1 MSTWFA
7 GLNEE
12 QCSAVAHDKGP
23 LLILAGAGS
32 GKTTVLVS
40 RTGRLIDERIAKASQ
55 IAVLTFTNKSARE
68 LKHRVQAKVG
78 DRAKGLWAGTFHSFG
93 LQLLRK
99 NFKKIGLSSHFGV
112 LDQSDSQSIV
122 KELLKEVKNST
133 KEKFDADKL
142 MNLINLLRAGK
153 KIPVGYLDEYHEL
166 AEVLTPKYESRLKM
180 LGVTDFEG
188 LLLEPLRLFKNH
200 PEVLMEL
207 QNQFSQV
214 MVDEFQD
221 TNLEQM
227 KLIRALADVH
237 QNLTVVGDDDQS
249 IYGWRGAE
257 ISNILN
263 FPSEFKN
270 CAVVKLERNYRSTST
285 ILDLGNEVIAKNKK
299 RHGKILKSTKNSEE
313 ANKPEVFVLENEDEE
328 ADFVVR
334 EIQSLVSQK
343 LQYSDI
349 AVLYRSNTQGG
360 FIESSL
366 RRAQIPYQISGGTS
380 IFDRKEAKDWLAYIK
395 QSIWSDEVSLRRII
409 NTPPRGIGDQTLE
422 KLAEYAEANNQ
433 DLQTACKNWRDTG
446 INDKQGETIEAFLRW
461 LWVFP
466 QRLIDDTELGNTYSE
481 RFEKLV
487 RESGYRDHLSKISTE
502 GLMFEKKW
510 QVIEI
515 VGRILE
521 SYINKREPSID
532 TLKDFIDAMLLRDDT
547 NEDDKKNQVQLM
559 TFHASKGLEFP
570 AVILAGIEEDLLP
583 HKRLGGDL
591 DEERRLFYVGITRA
605 KQKLVL
611 TYCRQRK
618 KMGVIK
624 PVFASRFLREAN
636 ENLYINFEHGARP
649 VTGEARESLVS
660 DFLKKMS
667 QPVPAKR
674 PPDSGRR

>member
-1 MSTWFA
+1 MSIWLN
-7 GLNEE
+7 GLNSE
-12 QCSAVAHDKGP
+12 QCAAVSHNEGP

-40 RTGRLIDERIAKASQ
+40 RTGRLIDERVAQATQ

-99 NFKKIGLSSHFGV
+99 NYKKIGLSAHFGV

-122 KELLKEVKNST
+122 KELIKDVKNST

-153 KIPVGYLDEYHEL
+153 KIQVGYLDEYHEL
-166 AEVLTPKYESRLKM
+166 ALVIAPKYEAKLKTY
-180 LGVTDFEG
+180 GVTDFEG
-188 LLLEPLRLFKNH
+188 LLLEPLKLFKNH
-200 PEVLMEL
+200 PEVLVGL
-207 QNQFSQV
+207 QTHFSQI

-227 KLIRALADVH
+227 NLIKSLSDQH
-237 QNLTVVGDDDQS
+237 KNLTVVGDDDQS

-263 FPSEFKN
+263 FPHDYAN
-270 CAVVKLERNYRSTST
+270 CKVIKLEQNYRSTST
-285 ILDLGNEVIAKNKK
+285 ILDLGNEVISKNKK
-299 RHGKILKSTKNSEE
+299 RHGKILKSTKLDQQSD
-313 ANKPEVFVLENEDEE
+313 KPEVFVLDNEDEE
-328 ADFVVR
+328 ADFTVR
-334 EIQSLVSQK
+334 EIQNLVSQN
-343 LQYSDI
+343 YHYNDI
-349 AVLYRSNTQGG
+349 AILYRSNTQGG

-366 RRAQIPYQISGGTS
+366 RRAQIPYAISGGTS

-395 QSIWSDEVSLRRII
+395 QSIAPDEVSLRRII
-409 NTPPRGIGDQTLE
+409 NTPPRGIGDQTIE
-422 KLAEYAEANNQ
+422 KLAEFAESKND
-433 DLQTACKNWRDTG
+433 DLLTACKYWREAE
-446 INDKQGETIEAFLRW
+446 INEKQGEVLDSLFAW

-466 QRLIDDTELGNTYSE
+466 QRILDDTTLGATYSE

-487 RESGYRDHLSKISTE
+487 RESGYRDHLAKSSTE

-510 QVIEI
+510 QVVEI

-521 SYINKREPSID
+521 SFINRREPTIQ
-532 TLKDFIDAMLLRDDT
+532 TLKDFIDAMMLRDDP

-570 AVILAGIEEDLLP
+570 AVMLVGIEEDLIP

-605 KQKLVL
+605 QKKLVM
-611 TYCRQRK
+611 TYCQQRK

-624 PVFASRFLREAN
+624 PVFASRFLREAS
-636 ENLYINFEHGARP
+636 EALYTQFNHGARP
-649 VTGEARESLVS
+649 LTGDARESLVS
-660 DFLKKMS
+660 DFLKKLN
-667 QPVPAKR
+667 R
-674 PPDSGRR
+674 N

>member
-1 MSTWFA
+1 MNWLA
-7 GLNEE
+7 GLNPE
-12 QCSAVAHDKGP
+12 QCVAVSHDHGP

-40 RTGRLIDERIAKASQ
+40 RTGRLISEKIATANQ

-68 LKHRVQAKVG
+68 LKHRVQAKIG

-93 LQLLRK
+93 LQILRK
-99 NFKKIGLSSHFGV
+99 NYKKIGLSSHFGV
-112 LDQSDSQSIV
+112 LDQSDSQAVV
-122 KELLKEVKNST
+122 KELLKTIKNST
-133 KEKFDADKL
+133 KEKFDVDKL
-142 MNLINLLRAGK
+142 LNLINLRRAGK
-153 KIPVGYLDEYHEL
+153 KIPPGYYDEYHEL
-166 AEVLTPKYESRLKM
+166 AEVLVEKYEAKLKS

-200 PEVLMEL
+200 PEVLIGL
-207 QNQFSQV
+207 QNQFSQI

-227 KLIRALADVH
+227 KLIQALTATH

-257 ISNILN
+257 IQNILN
-263 FPSEFKN
+263 FPRDYKT
-270 CAVVKLERNYRSTST
+270 CQVVKLERNYRSTPT
-285 ILDLGNEVIAKNKK
+285 ILDLGNEVISKNKK
-299 RHGKILKSTKNSEE
+299 RHGKILKSTQAQSTHE
-313 ANKPEVFVLENEDEE
+313 KPEVFVLDNEDEE

-334 EIQSLVSQK
+334 EVK
-343 LQYSDI
+343 NLQTKDFKYSDI

-360 FIESSL
+360 FIESSF

-395 QSIWSDEVSLRRII
+395 QSIWPDEVSLRRII
-409 NTPPRGIGDQTLE
+409 NTPPRGIGDTTIQ
-422 KLAEYAEANNQ
+422 KLSDFGNSNNQ
-433 DLQTACKNWRDTG
+433 DFQTACKNWREAG
-446 INDKQGETIEAFLRW
+446 IPEKQGESIDTFLKW
-461 LWVFP
+461 LWTFP
-466 QRLIDDTELGNTYSE
+466 QRILDDDSIGGTYSA

-487 RESGYRDHLSKISTE
+487 RESGYRDYLSQQSNE
-502 GLMFEKKW
+502 GAAFEKKW

-521 SYINKREPSID
+521 SFINRRQPTIE
-532 TLKDFIDAMLLRDDT
+532 TLKEFIDCMLLRDDP
-547 NEDDKKNQVQLM
+547 NEDEKKNQVQLM

-570 AVILAGIEEDLLP
+570 AVMLVGIEEDLLP

-605 KQKLVL
+605 EKNLVL
-611 TYCRQRK
+611 TYCRERK

-624 PVFASRFLREAN
+624 PVFPSRFLQEVNAD
-636 ENLYINFEHGARP
+636 LYKRYEHGARP
-649 VTGEARESLVS
+649 VSGEVRETMVS
-660 DFLKKMS
+660 DFLKKLN
-667 QPVPAKR
+667 QPR
-674 PPDSGRR
+674 S

>member
-1 MSTWFA
+1 MNWLT
-7 GLNEE
+7 GLNPE
-12 QCSAVAHDKGP
+12 QCAAVLHNEGP

-40 RTGRLIDERIAKASQ
+40 RTGRLIDERKALANE
-55 IAVLTFTNKSARE
+55 IVVLTFTNKSARE
-68 LKHRVQAKVG
+68 LKHRVQTKVG

-99 NFKKIGLSSHFGV
+99 NYKKIGLSSHFGV
-112 LDQSDSQSIV
+112 LDQSDTQAVV
-122 KELLKEVKNST
+122 KELLKDVKNST

-153 KIPVGYLDEYHEL
+153 NIPVGYLDEYHEL
-166 AEVLTPKYESRLKM
+166 AEVLKPKYEAKLKI

-188 LLLEPLRLFKNH
+188 LLLEPLRLFKSH
-200 PEVLMEL
+200 PEVLTGL
-207 QNQFSQV
+207 QNQFSQI

-227 KLIRALADVH
+227 KLIRGLSDQH

-263 FPSEFKN
+263 FPSDFKN
-270 CAVVKLERNYRSTST
+270 CQVIKLERNYRSTST

-299 RHGKILKSTKNSEE
+299 RHGKILKSTKADQMSD
-313 ANKPEVFVLENEDEE
+313 KPEVFVLENEDEE

-334 EIQSLVSQK
+334 EIKTLGAQGYL
-343 LQYSDI
+343 YSDV

-366 RRAQIPYQISGGTS
+366 RRAQIPYAISGGTS

-395 QSIWSDEVSLRRII
+395 QSIWPDEVSLRRII
-409 NTPPRGIGDQTLE
+409 NTPPRGIGEQTIE
-422 KLAEYAEANNQ
+422 KISDFGEANGQ
-433 DLQTACKNWRDTG
+433 DFQTACQNWRDAG
-446 INDKQGETIEAFLRW
+446 INEKQGETIESFLRW

-466 QRLIDDTELGNTYSE
+466 QRLLDDTTLGNTYSE

-487 RESGYRDHLSKISTE
+487 RESGYRDHLSKMSTE

-521 SYINKREPSID
+521 SFINKRSPEIN
-532 TLKDFIDAMLLRDDT
+532 TIKDFIDAMLLRDDP

-605 KQKLVL
+605 QKKLVL

-624 PVFASRFLREAN
+624 PVFASRFLREVN
-636 ENLYINFEHGARP
+636 DSLYLNFEHGARP
-649 VTGEARESLVS
+649 VTGEVRESLVS
-660 DFLKKMS
+660 DFLKKLN
-667 QPVPAKR
+667 QPR
-674 PPDSGRR
+674 S

>member
-1 MSTWFA
+1 MSLWLN
-7 GLNEE
+7 GLNPE
-12 QCSAVAHDKGP
+12 QCAAVSHDNGP

-40 RTGRLIDERIAKASQ
+40 RTGRLIDEKIALASE

-68 LKHRVQAKVG
+68 LKHRVQAKIG
-78 DRAKGLWAGTFHSFG
+78 DRASKGLWAGTFHSFG

-99 NFKKIGLSSHFGV
+99 NYKKVGLSEQFGI
-112 LDQSDSQSIV
+112 LDQSDSNSII
-122 KELLKEVKNST
+122 KELLKDIKNST

-153 KIPVGYLDEYHEL
+153 KLPVGYLDEYHEL
-166 AEVLTPKYESRLKM
+166 AEVLTPKYEAKLKSY
-180 LGVTDFEG
+180 GVTDFEG

-200 PEVLMEL
+200 PDVLMQV
-207 QNQFSQV
+207 QNQFSQI

-221 TNLEQM
+221 TNQEQM
-227 KLIRALADVH
+227 KLIHAMSDIH
-237 QNLTVVGDDDQS
+237 KNLTVVGDDDQS

-257 ISNILN
+257 INNILN
-263 FPSEFKN
+263 FPHEFEN
-270 CAVVKLERNYRSTST
+270 CKVIKLERNYRSTST

-299 RHGKILKSTKNSEE
+299 RHGKVLKSTKAEQASD
-313 ANKPEVFVLENEDEE
+313 KPEVFVLDNEDEE

-334 EIQSLVSQK
+334 EIQNLKAQGFTY
-343 LQYSDI
+343 QDI
-349 AVLYRSNTQGG
+349 AILYRSNTQGG

-366 RRAQIPYQISGGTS
+366 RRGQIPYSISGGTS
-380 IFDRKEAKDWLAYIK
+380 IFDRKEAKDWLAYLK
-395 QSIWSDEVSLRRII
+395 QSIAPDEVSLRRII
-409 NTPPRGIGDQTLE
+409 NTPPRGIGDTTIE
-422 KLAEYAEANNQ
+422 KLAEFAEANNC
-433 DLQTACKNWRDTG
+433 DLQTACKRWRETG
-446 INDKQGETIEAFLRW
+446 INEKQGETIEAFLKW

-466 QRLIDDTELGNTYSE
+466 QRILDDNTLGPTYSE

-487 RESGYRDHLSKISTE
+487 RESGYRDFLVKGSTE

-510 QVIEI
+510 QVVEI

-521 SYINKREPSID
+521 SFINKREPAIS
-532 TLKDFIDAMLLRDDT
+532 TLKDFLDAMMLRDDPD
-547 NEDDKKNQVQLM
+547 EEDKKDQVQLM

-570 AVILAGIEEDLLP
+570 CVILVGIEEDLIP

-605 KQKLVL
+605 QKKLVM
-611 TYCRQRK
+611 TYCQQRK

-636 ENLYINFEHGARP
+636 DKLYTQFLHGARP
-649 VTGEARESLVS
+649 VSAAAREDMVS
-660 DFLKKMS
+660 DFLKKLG
-667 QPVPAKR
+667 QPKNT
-674 PPDSGRR
+674 

>member
-1 MSTWFA
+1 MSIWLN
-7 GLNEE
+7 GLNPE
-12 QCSAVAHDKGP
+12 QGSAVLHNTGP

-40 RTGRLIDERIAKASQ
+40 RTGRLIDERVALASQ

-68 LKHRVQAKVG
+68 LKHRVHAKIG
-78 DRAKGLWAGTFHSFG
+78 DRGKGLWAGTFHSFG

-99 NFKKIGLSSHFGV
+99 NYKKSGLGEHFGV
-112 LDQSDSQSIV
+112 LDQSDSQSII

-142 MNLINLLRAGK
+142 INLINLLRAGK

-166 AEVLTPKYESRLKM
+166 AEVLTPKYEAKLKTY
-180 LGVTDFEG
+180 GVTDFEG

-200 PEVLMEL
+200 PDVLMTV
-207 QNQFSQV
+207 QNQFSQI

-227 KLIRALADVH
+227 KLIKSLSALH
-237 QNLTVVGDDDQS
+237 HNLTVVGDDDQS

-263 FPSEFKN
+263 FPHDYEN
-270 CAVVKLERNYRSTST
+270 CKVIKLERNYRSTST
-285 ILDLGNEVIAKNKK
+285 ILDLGNEIIAKNKK
-299 RHGKILKSTKNSEE
+299 RHGKILKSTKGDQPSD
-313 ANKPEVFVLENEDEE
+313 KPEVFVLDNEDEE

-334 EIQSLVSQK
+334 EIHSLQTQNFK
-343 LQYSDI
+343 LKDI

-366 RRAQIPYQISGGTS
+366 RRAQIPYAISGGTS
-380 IFDRKEAKDWLAYIK
+380 IFDRKEAKDWLSYLK
-395 QSIWSDEVSLRRII
+395 QSIAPDEVSLRRII
-409 NTPPRGIGDQTLE
+409 NTPPRGIGDQTIE
-422 KLAEYAEANNQ
+422 KLSDFAEKQ
-433 DLQTACKNWRDTG
+433 GLDLLGACKKWRETDISKT
-446 INDKQGETIEAFLRW
+446 QGETIEAFLAW

-466 QRLIDDTELGNTYSE
+466 QRILDDETLGATYSE

-487 RESGYRDHLSKISTE
+487 RESGYREHLSKISTE

-510 QVIEI
+510 QVVEI

-521 SYINKREPSID
+521 SFLNKREPTIQ
-532 TLKDFIDAMLLRDDT
+532 TLKDFIDAMMLRDDT
-547 NEDDKKNQVQLM
+547 SEDDEKNQVQLM

-570 AVILAGIEEDLLP
+570 AVMLVGIEEDLLP

-605 KQKLVL
+605 KKKLVL
-611 TYCRQRK
+611 TYCQQRK

-636 ENLYINFEHGARP
+636 EKLYTQFLHGARP
-649 VTGEARESLVS
+649 VSADTRESMVS
-660 DFLKKMS
+660 DFLKKLN
-667 QPVPAKR
+667 QPKAP
-674 PPDSGRR
+674 

>member
-1 MSTWFA
+1 MSLWLS
-7 GLNEE
+7 GLNPE
-12 QCSAVAHDKGP
+12 QCTAVSHNEGP

-40 RTGRLIDERIAKASQ
+40 RTGRLIDERVAKAQQ

-68 LKHRVQAKVG
+68 LKHRVQAKIG

-99 NFKKIGLSSHFGV
+99 NYKRIGLSSHFGV
-112 LDQSDSQSIV
+112 LDQSDSQAIV

-166 AEVLTPKYESRLKM
+166 AEVLTPKYEAKLKTY
-180 LGVTDFEG
+180 GVTDFEG
-188 LLLEPLRLFKNH
+188 LLLEPLRLFRNH
-200 PEVLMEL
+200 PDVLEGL
-207 QNQFSQV
+207 QSQFSQI

-227 KLIRALADVH
+227 KLIRALADKH

-263 FPSEFKN
+263 FPHEFKN
-270 CAVVKLERNYRSTST
+270 CQVIKLERNYRSTST
-285 ILDLGNEVIAKNKK
+285 ILDLGNEVISKNKK
-299 RHGKILKSTKNSEE
+299 RHGKTLKSTQTDQKD
-313 ANKPEVFVLENEDEE
+313 AKPEVFVLENEDEE

-334 EIQSLVSQK
+334 EIQNLQNQK
-343 LQYSDI
+343 YIYSDI

-366 RRAQIPYQISGGTS
+366 RRAQIPYAISGGTS
-380 IFDRKEAKDWLAYIK
+380 IFDRKEAKDWLAYVK
-395 QSIWSDEVSLRRII
+395 QSIWPDEVSLRRII
-409 NTPPRGIGDQTLE
+409 NTPARGIGDQTLE
-422 KLAEYAEANNQ
+422 KLAAYAEDNNQ
-433 DLQTACKNWRDTG
+433 DLQTACKNWREVG
-446 INDKQGETIEAFLRW
+446 INESQGETLDNFFRW

-466 QRLIDDTELGNTYSE
+466 TRLLEDDTLGQTYSE

-487 RESGYRDHLSKISTE
+487 RESGYRDYLSKISTE

-515 VGRILE
+515 VGRIIE
-521 SYINKREPSID
+521 SFIKKREPTIE
-532 TLKDFIDAMLLRDDT
+532 TLKSFIDAMLLRDDP
-547 NEDDKKNQVQLM
+547 NEDDQKNQVQLM

-570 AVILAGIEEDLLP
+570 AVLLVGIEEDLIP

-605 KQKLVL
+605 KKKLVMS
-611 TYCRQRK
+611 YCQQRK

-636 ENLYINFEHGARP
+636 ESLYTQFLHGARP
-649 VTGEARESLVS
+649 VTAVDRESLVS
-660 DFLKKMS
+660 DFLKKLN
-667 QPVPAKR
+667 QPK
-674 PPDSGRR
+674 ST

>member
-1 MSTWFA
+1 MSIWLN
-7 GLNEE
+7 GLNPE
-12 QCSAVAHDKGP
+12 QGHAVSHNEGP

-40 RTGRLIDERIAKASQ
+40 RTGRLIDERIAQASQ

-68 LKHRVQAKVG
+68 LKHRVQAKIG
-78 DRAKGLWAGTFHSFG
+78 DRGKGLWAGTFHSFG

-99 NFKKIGLSSHFGV
+99 HYKKAGLGEQFGV
-112 LDQSDSQSIV
+112 LDQSDSQGII

-142 MNLINLLRAGK
+142 INLINLLRAGK

-166 AEVLTPKYESRLKM
+166 AEVLTPKYEAKLKTY
-180 LGVTDFEG
+180 GVTDFEG

-200 PEVLMEL
+200 PDVLMTV
-207 QNQFSQV
+207 QNQFTQI

-227 KLIRALADVH
+227 KLIKSLSSQH
-237 QNLTVVGDDDQS
+237 NNLTVVGDDDQS

-263 FPSEFKN
+263 FPHDFDN
-270 CAVVKLERNYRSTST
+270 CKVIKLERNYRSTST
-285 ILDLGNEVIAKNKK
+285 ILALGNEVIAKNQK
-299 RHGKILKSTKNSEE
+299 RHGKILKSTKGDQLSD
-313 ANKPEVFVLENEDEE
+313 KPEVFVLDNEDEE

-334 EIQSLVSQK
+334 EIQNLLAQSFK
-343 LQYSDI
+343 YKEI

-366 RRAQIPYQISGGTS
+366 RRGQIPYAISGGTS
-380 IFDRKEAKDWLAYIK
+380 IFDRKEAKDWLSYLK
-395 QSIWSDEVSLRRII
+395 QSIAPDEVSLRRII
-409 NTPPRGIGDQTLE
+409 NTPPRGIGDQTIE
-422 KLAEYAEANNQ
+422 KLSTYAEANNL
-433 DLQTACKNWRDTG
+433 DLLGACKAWRQAD
-446 INDKQGETIEAFLRW
+446 INKTQGETIEAFLAW

-466 QRLIDDTELGNTYSE
+466 QRLLDDETLGTTYSE

-487 RESGYRDHLSKISTE
+487 REAGYRDHLSKISTE

-510 QVIEI
+510 QVVEI

-521 SYINKREPSID
+521 SFINKREPTIQ
-532 TLKDFIDAMLLRDDT
+532 TLKDFIDAMMLRDDT
-547 NEDDKKNQVQLM
+547 SEDDQKNQVQLM

-570 AVILAGIEEDLLP
+570 AVMLVGIEEDLLP

-605 KQKLVL
+605 QKKLVL
-611 TYCRQRK
+611 TYCQQRK

-624 PVFASRFLREAN
+624 PVFASRFLREAS
-636 ENLYINFEHGARP
+636 EKLYTQFLHGARP
-649 VTGEARESLVS
+649 VTADARDSMVS
-660 DFLKKMS
+660 DFLKKLN
-667 QPVPAKR
+667 QPKTT
-674 PPDSGRR
+674 

>member
-12 QCSAVAHDKGP
+12 QCSAVAHNTGP

-68 LKHRVQAKVG
+68 LKHRVQLKVG

-99 NFKKIGLSSHFGV
+99 NYKKIGLSSHFGV
-112 LDQSDSQSIV
+112 LDQSDSQAVI

-142 MNLINLLRAGK
+142 MNLVNLLRAGK

-166 AEVLTPKYESRLKM
+166 AEVLMPKYEARLKT

-263 FPSEFKN
+263 FPSEFEN

-299 RHGKILKSTKNSEE
+299 RHGKILKSTKSGEIS
-313 ANKPEVFVLENEDEE
+313 NKPEVFVLENEDEE
-328 ADFVVR
+328 SEFVVR
-334 EIQSLVSQK
+334 EIQNLVAQK

-360 FIESSL
+360 FIESCL

-422 KLAEYAEANNQ
+422 KLAEYAEANKQ
-433 DLQTACKNWRDTG
+433 DLQTACKNWRETG
-446 INDKQGETIEAFLRW
+446 INDKQGETIENFLRW

-466 QRLIDDTELGNTYSE
+466 QRLLDDEELGKTYSE

-487 RESGYRDHLSKISTE
+487 RESGYRDHLSKMSTE

-521 SYINKREPSID
+521 SYINKRAPTID

-636 ENLYINFEHGARP
+636 ENLYTNYEHGARP
-649 VTGEARESLVS
+649 VTGEERESLVS
-660 DFLKKMS
+660 DFLKKMN
-667 QPVPAKR
+667 QTPAR
-674 PPDSGRR
+674 GTR

>member
-1 MSTWFA
+1 MNWLA
-7 GLNEE
+7 GLNPE
-12 QCSAVAHDKGP
+12 QGVAVSHNYGP

-40 RTGRLIDERIAKASQ
+40 RTGRLIDERVAQASQ

-68 LKHRVQAKVG
+68 LKHRVQAKIG

-99 NFKKIGLSSHFGV
+99 NYKKIGLSSHFGV
-112 LDQSDSQSIV
+112 LDQSDSQAVI
-122 KELLKEVKNST
+122 KELAKNIRIST
-133 KEKFDADKL
+133 KDKFDASKVL
-142 MNLINLLRAGK
+142 NLVNLLRAGK
-153 KIPVGYLDEYHEL
+153 KLPVGDLEEYHDL
-166 AEVLTPKYESRLKM
+166 AEVLAPQYEARLKI

-188 LLLEPLRLFKNH
+188 LILEPLNLFKKY
-200 PEVLMEL
+200 PEVLEGMQTQL
-207 QNQFSQV
+207 QQI

-227 KLIRALADVH
+227 NLIRALADRH

-263 FPSEFKN
+263 FPSEFEN
-270 CAVVKLERNYRSTST
+270 CQVVKLERNYRSTSS
-285 ILDLGNEVIAKNKK
+285 ILDLGNSVIAKNKK
-299 RHGKILKSTKNSEE
+299 RHGKVLKSTKSDLMND
-313 ANKPEVFVLENEDEE
+313 KPEVFVLENEDDE

-334 EIQSLVSQK
+334 EIQNLKAQSLNF
-343 LQYSDI
+343 SDI

-360 FIESSL
+360 FIESAL
-366 RRAQIPYQISGGTS
+366 RRGQIPYNISGGTS

-395 QSIWSDEVSLRRII
+395 QSVSPDEVSLRRII
-409 NTPPRGIGDQTLE
+409 NTPARGIGDQTLE
-422 KLAEYAEANNQ
+422 KLAEYAESKNQ
-433 DLQTACKNWRDTG
+433 DLETACKNWREVG
-446 INDKQGETIEAFLRW
+446 IQEKQGETIDTFLKW

-466 QRLIDDTELGNTYSE
+466 QRLLDDETLGSTISE

-487 RESGYRDHLSKISTE
+487 RESGYRDYLAKMSTE
-502 GLMFEKKW
+502 GHIFEKKW

-521 SYINKREPSID
+521 SFIKRREPNIG
-532 TLKDFIDAMLLRDDT
+532 TLKDFIDAMMLRDDVSDAD
-547 NEDDKKNQVQLM
+547 EKDQVQLM

-570 AVILAGIEEDLLP
+570 AVLLVGIEEDLLP
-583 HKRLGGDL
+583 HKRLGSDL

-605 KQKLVL
+605 QKKLIL
-611 TYCRQRK
+611 TYCQQRK

-624 PVFASRFLREAN
+624 PVFSSRFLREVSDS
-636 ENLYINFEHGARP
+636 LYTHYEHGSRP
-649 VTGEARESLVS
+649 VSGQARESLVS
-660 DFLKKMS
+660 DFLKKLN
-667 QPVPAKR
+667 QPK
-674 PPDSGRR
+674 